1 MSTSITFPRGPGI
14 HLTFCRFDNRTHTAT
29 ITIDGTD
36 GHIAYA
42 ACAPD
47 GFKIINDLA
56 HGRTQAWLDRA
67 AFELSAKEAAHV
79 AENFGLTIE
88 DYA

>member
-14 HLTFCRFDNRTHTAT
+14 HLTFCRFDARTIAAT

-42 ACAPD
+42 ACDPD
-47 GFKIINDLA
+47 GVKIINDRA
-56 HGRTQAWLDRA
+56 HGRTIAWLDSA
-67 AFELSAKEAAHV
+67 AFGLSADEAAQV

-88 DYA
+88 ADA